1 MASTSESGHGKNT
14 ANFKKLISFII
25 GFREAYNPTKPSIR
39 LTAMQALLVLA
50 ISAIDQVRTLFSAYK
65 NAVAAREAAFAPIS
79 KFITRVLSALK
90 ATDTTRQVDESA
102 RTFARKIQ
110 GIRASARR
118 TEAEKQ
124 ADAAAGKEVVEISS
138 SQMSF
143 DSRIDYFENLIK
155 LLAGVTLYAPNEED
169 LKVTALTALC
179 SDLKTK
185 NDAVVTAATQLSNAR
200 ISRNIILYKPLTGL
214 VDTAMDA
221 KTYIKSVYGATSPQL
236 KQVAK
241 LDFTTVKV

>member
-25 GFREAYNPTKPSIR
+25 GYGEAYNPTKSSIG

-50 ISAIDQVRTLFSAYK
+50 VSAIDLVRTLFSAYK
-65 NAVAAREAAFAPIS
+65 NAVAARDAAFAPLS
-79 KFITRVLSALK
+79 KFTTRVLNALK
-90 ATDTTRQVDESA
+90 ATDTTSQVDATA
-102 RTFARKIQ
+102 RSFARKIQ
-110 GIRASARR
+110 GTRASARR
-118 TEAEKQ
+118 TEEEKQ
-124 ADAAAGKEVVEISS
+124 ADAAAGKEVIEISS

-143 DSRIDYFENLIK
+143 DSRLANFENLIK

-169 LKVTALTALC
+169 LKVTALTTLC
-179 SDLKTK
+179 NDLKTK

-200 ISRNIILYKPLTGL
+200 ISRNDILYKPLTGL

-221 KTYIKSVYGATSPQL
+221 KTYIKSVWGATSPQF
-236 KQVAK
+236 KQVSK
-241 LDFTTVKV
+241 LEFTTVKV